1 MIQITDELLSSFTK
15 MHDKFISDWHEA
27 MNTGD
32 TSSLEVM
39 TNEYYVA
46 FFNDAKDKPMMFN
59 RDESISGMNESVN
72 QLLGGKKVF
81 NDRVIRLKDKENAA
95 VFYDLSIEFKAKT
108 VARFFTIENWQL
120 VDEKWL
126 IVSEIQQ
133 RII

>member
-1 MIQITDELLSSFTK
+1 

-81 NDRVIRLKDKENAA
+81 NDRVIRLKDNESAA
-95 VFYDLSIEFKAKT
+95 VFYDLSIEFNGST
-108 VARFFTIENWQL
+108 VARLFTIENWEL
-120 VDEKWL
+120 IDEKWL